1 MTRNPDPLEIARALN
16 SRVLGQD
23 DAVREMAVALA
34 KHLAS
39 LRVGN
44 ILMIGS

>member
-1 MTRNPDPLEIARALN
+1 VTAIPAPKEIAAALGK
-16 SRVLGQD
+16 RIIGQG

-34 KHLAS
+34 KKLGS

-44 ILMIGS
+44 IP